1 MPLFHAHGGRRSIPG
16 VPTGPPDLRRRAPAW
31 TLPCALA
38 CAALAGPAAADD
50 PAPEPLLLPEVE
62 ILSAPLEA
70 SARARAAQSTV
81 VDTAR
86 FAGEGRSVAE
96 LLATAP
102 GVTVHQT
109 GPGQLSQFSLRGA
122 TADQSLILLDG
133 IPLQGP
139 GGGAVDLTTLPATL
153 LSKLVVSRGVLG
165 AQLGAGALGGAV
177 EVIPLAAQQPGRQWG
192 VQLSGGSFGTA
203 QLAADVSSSAGKA
216 GAKAASWSAGV
227 QLDRTAG
234 DFPYARQLT
243 PEAGGP
249 WYATGRENA
258 DSSRAS
264 ALVRGAVP
272 VGQGELD
279 LLFQASVGARGLP
292 GAVGQFTPA
301 AREGDQSGLLG
312 ARLRTLAG
320 DALVTA
326 RAWVRGSL
334 IELQGLGIGVVG
346 CQEGAASP
354 ACAPHQSHT
363 LGARAEAEVGLPLG
377 GSHFVTASLSSGAEW
392 VAGDFTG
399 VHRRPIGALAVA
411 DDWVLLKAALSVHPA
426 LRLDLAGSELGL
438 SPGLGAVLRPFRGSA
453 LEPLEFKAGAGAS
466 FRPPSFS
473 ELYLDQGATL
483 PNPDLRPERA
493 ISADAG
499 AAWRGEQV
507 TVAGS
512 VFWSRYRNLILYEQD
527 FSQRVKPQNDGAAR
541 IAGAELQLLARLPLS
556 ATAELAYSLID
567 AVNQQASETQGGQKL
582 PYRPPHR
589 LFARV
594 ARHGDRLE
602 AFAQGN
608 LTSAMP
614 RNSYGTASLPGQL
627 RLDAGAGVRVTG
639 AFWLDL
645 EVRNLLDDRTQQDL
659 FSYPLPGVSLLA
671 TARARF

>member
-1 MPLFHAHGGRRSIPG
+1 MTTFHAHRGRRSIVG
-16 VPTGPPDLRRRAPAW
+16 VPTIPAGLRRAPAW
-31 TLPCALA
+31 AIPCALA
-38 CAALAGPAAADD
+38 CALGSQEATASEEQAAGAMA
-50 PAPEPLLLPEVE
+50 LPEVE
-62 ILSAPLEA
+62 ILASPLDG

-86 FAGEGRSVAE
+86 FAGEGRTVAE

-102 GVTVHQT
+102 GVTVRQT

-139 GGGAVDLTTLPATL
+139 GGGSVDLTTLPAAL
-153 LSKLVVSRGVLG
+153 LSQLIISRGVLG
-165 AQLGAGALGGAV
+165 AQLGAGAMGGAV
-177 EVIPLAAQQPGRQWG
+177 EVIPLSAQPPGRQWG
-192 VQLSGGSFGTA
+192 VQLAGGSFGTA
-203 QLAADVSSSAGKA
+203 QLAADVSSAG
-216 GAKAASWSAGV
+216 GRLGTWSAGV

-249 WYATGRENA
+249 FYAAGRENS
-258 DSSRAS
+258 DSTRAS

-272 VGQGELD
+272 VGAAELD
-279 LLFQASVGARGLP
+279 LLFQASAGRRGLP
-292 GAVGQFTPA
+292 GAIGQFTPA

-312 ARLRTLAG
+312 ARVRTLVG
-320 DALVTA
+320 DAVVTT

-334 IELQGLGIGVVG
+334 IQLEGLGVGVTS
-346 CQEGAASP
+346 CADPAASP
-354 ACAPHQSHT
+354 TCAPHRSHS
-363 LGARAEAEVGLPLG
+363 LGARAEAEVGVPFSG
-377 GSHFVTASLSSGAEW
+377 GHFVTASLSSGAEW

-399 VHRRPIGALAVA
+399 IHRRGIGSLALA
-411 DDWVLLKAALSVHPA
+411 DDWSVSQGALSVHPA
-426 LRLDLAGSELGL
+426 LRLDLVGKDLAL
-438 SPGLGAVLRPFRGSA
+438 SPGLGAVLRPFRASA

-493 ISADAG
+493 VSLDAG
-499 AAWRGEQV
+499 SAWRGEAL

-512 VFWSRYRNLILYEQD
+512 VFWSSYRNLILYQQD

-541 IAGAELQLLARLPLS
+541 IAGAELQVLAKLPLS
-556 ATAELAYSLID
+556 ATAELAYSYLD
-567 AVNQQASETQGGQKL
+567 AVNQDAGSLTQGGQKL

-589 LFARV
+589 LFARL

-602 AFAQGN
+602 AFFQGN
-608 LTSAMP
+608 LTSAMA
-614 RNSYGTASLPGQL
+614 RNAYGTADLSAQL
-627 RLDAGAGVRVTG
+627 RLDAGAGVRLAAAV
-639 AFWLDL
+639 WLDL

-659 FSYPLPGVSLLA
+659 FAYPLPGLSLLA